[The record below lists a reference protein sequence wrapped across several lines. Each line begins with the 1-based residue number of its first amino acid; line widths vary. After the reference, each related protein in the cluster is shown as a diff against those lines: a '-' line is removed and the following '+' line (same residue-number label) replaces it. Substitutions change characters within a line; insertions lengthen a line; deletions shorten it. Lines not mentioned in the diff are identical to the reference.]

1 MKSHIR
7 LWMMTP
13 EVVSAILPLE
23 HGMFDLVIFDEAS
36 QMYVEKG
43 RVEK

>member
-1 MKSHIR
+1 
-7 LWMMTP
+7 MMTP

-36 QMYVEKG
+36 QRNVCEKG
-43 RVEK
+43 ILLYTC